1 MCPCDPQPGA
11 CVHTEHPSMVHLG
24 RIISWAVSHHPFSLS
39 VCTILWPFPG
49 KCVCFRFVCPI
60 FFHLLFDIFFSFL
73 VSYSDLLIPW
83 AVVGHPNTQVRSCKA
98 FALFFSFLSFFF
110 LSILSFS
117 DVDLTAH
124 TQHVMFTLPRTW
136 RGQTEPRRQR
146 AADITI
152 TSCLEWLY
160 SVWFTSYNDALV
172 RRGL

>member
-49 KCVCFRFVCPI
+49 KCVCFRFFCPI

-83 AVVGHPNTQVRSCKA
+83 AVVGHPNTQVRSCKV
-98 FALFFSFLSFFF
+98 FTLFFSFLSFFF
-110 LSILSFS
+110 FQSYPSVTSISQ
-117 DVDLTAH
+117 LTH
-124 TQHVMFTLPRTW
+124 SMSCSHFLGRDEDKQS
-136 RGQTEPRRQR
+136 R
-146 AADITI
+146 ADSEQLI
-152 TSCLEWLY
+152 S
-160 SVWFTSYNDALV
+160 
-172 RRGL
+172 R